1 MSRPE
6 KSRQLFKRITMKTRR
21 LIRYSEAFK
30 QQVLNEIEQGDLTI
44 SEAKRKYGIAGGGTI
59 HHWARKYGSF
69 GVIQKVIKVETP
81 NERDRLKELEAE
93 NKKLKLM
100 IAELVLDRKI
110 AESTLEVMCEQRGW
124 DIEEVKKKAG
134 MLLQERQSKKGKR

>member
-1 MSRPE
+1 MTRPE
-6 KSRQLFKRITMKTRR
+6 KSRQLFRRITMNRR
-21 LIRYSEAFK
+21 RTIRYSESFK
-30 QQVLNEIEQGDLTI
+30 QQVLNELEEGDLTI
-44 SEAKRKYGIAGGGTI
+44 SEAKRKYGITGGSTI
-59 HHWARKYGSF
+59 QSWARKYGSF

-81 NERDRLKELEAE
+81 NEKNRLKELEAE

-134 MLLQERQSKKGKR
+134 MLLQERQSKKGKQ